1 MKLRT
6 LCTAA
11 LATGILVAS
20 TGGATQALAVAT
32 ELDSTGTVTVDEG
45 GTNGSGKTPDP
56 EKPDTKLPEHPGIEV
71 NPDAGAL
78 IIDQVSN
85 LSFGKISTD
94 TKAIETY
101 ADPIDLSKATPPG
114 TGTRGAIV
122 GWTDVRGGA
131 TTGYK
136 VTAELTQ
143 QFTGSGTNTS
153 TLANSTIEYNF
164 GMAVPDA
171 ANKNVVPSKVET
183 SFELT
188 ETGGAKEVVTA
199 DKGLKEGKGT
209 YVLEFGQ
216 SAAYAP
222 GQGAPAGNPG
232 TDDKAVKLKVPAT
245 TASNM
250 VLDTY
255 TAKVTWKIVAAA

>member
-1 MKLRT
+1 MKLRS

-11 LATGILVAS
+11 LVAGVLVAS
-20 TGGATQALAVAT
+20 TGGAAQAFAAPG

-45 GTNGSGKTPDP
+45 GTNGKDKTPDP
-56 EKPDTKLPEHPGIEV
+56 EKPDEKLPEHPEIPT

-85 LSFGKISTD
+85 LSFGNISTD
-94 TKAIETY
+94 SKEIKKY
-101 ADPIDLSKATPPG
+101 AAAIDLSKATPAG

-131 TTGYK
+131 TVGYT

-143 QFTGSGTNTS
+143 QFTGSATNAT
-153 TLANSTIEYNF
+153 TLANSTITYSN
-164 GMAVPDA
+164 GMAVPDG
-171 ANKNVVPSKVET
+171 ANKNTVPSNVLNG
-183 SFELT
+183 FELAYQ
-188 ETGGAKEVVTA
+188 GGAKTVVTA
-199 DKGLKEGKGT
+199 DKANKEGKGT

-216 SAAYAP
+216 SADYKP
-222 GQGAPAGNPG
+222 GTGAPAGAPG
-232 TDDKAVKLKVPAT
+232 TDAKSVELTVPAT

>member
-11 LATGILVAS
+11 LVTGILAAS

-32 ELDSTGTVTVDEG
+32 ELDSIGTVTVDEG

-56 EKPDTKLPEHPGIEV
+56 EKPDTKLPENPEIEV

-85 LSFGKISTD
+85 LGFGNISTD
-94 TKAIETY
+94 TKEIKKFA
-101 ADPIDLSKATPPG
+101 APIDLSQSTPPG

-131 TTGYK
+131 TTGYR
-136 VTAELTQ
+136 VTAELAQ

-153 TLANSTIEYNF
+153 TLANSTIEYFN

-171 ANKNVVPSKVET
+171 ANKNVVPSDVKT
-183 SFELT
+183 SFKLT
-188 ETGGAKEVVTA
+188 ETSGAIDVVKA

-209 YVLEFGQ
+209 YVMEFGQ
-216 SAAYAP
+216 SAAYVP

-232 TDDKAVKLKVPAT
+232 TDAKSVELTVPAT